1 MSAYDESMKPMCG
14 PFFKDHLASRDRS
27 ILIRRRPTEC
37 ITVCVLEP
45 LSGRRLGVYVRC
57 DVTEEAEESPSS
69 EPECLGQILAACTA
83 STTTSSIHPDKRQK
97 QRKRTLHAH
106 LCAHLCA
113 LTYVLVFVLTDGREQ
128 GESASARPMALSVG
142 QSRGQRARA

>member
-57 DVTEEAEESPSS
+57 DVTEEAEVGPSS
-69 EPECLGQILAACTA
+69 EPECLNQILAACAA
-83 STTTSSIHPDKRQK
+83 STTTSSIHPDKRQE
-97 QRKRTLHAH
+97 QRQRTLHAH
-106 LCAHLCA
+106 LCA
-113 LTYVLVFVLTDGREQ
+113 LTPVSVFVLTDGREQ
-128 GESASARPMALSVG
+128 LARREREPETE
-142 QSRGQRARA
+142 RRPITCGQRARA